1 MSKYPTALML
11 GPAVILSI
19 ETTKDD
25 PPNVPFIAVD
35 GLQPELGC
43 YADLAP

>member
-11 GPAVILSI
+11 GLAVILSI
-19 ETTKDD
+19 KTTKAD

-35 GLQPELGC
+35 DLRPELGC